1 MNNFKIISI
10 LFFLF
15 VSNAIR
21 SQVSVNV
28 NIGSP
33 PMWGPVY
40 VEERYYYLPD
50 VEAYYDIETSMFIYF
65 GNGVWLRRSSLPPRY
80 RSYDL
85 YNGYKVVMT
94 GYHGNTPYND
104 FHTHKVK
111 YKKGYRGG
119 PQKTIGNKP
128 GKGNNKSNGPG
139 NNHQKS
145 QQKSQQ
151 KSNGG
156 GNKGGGFKQ
165 SKGSGN
171 GNSQG
176 GGGKGGSGKGGDGN
190 GGGGK
195 GKK

>member
-1 MNNFKIISI
+1 MRHLKIISFI
-10 LFFLF
+10 ISLI
-15 VSNAIR
+15 VSNALR

-28 NIGSP
+28 NLGTP
-33 PMWGPVY
+33 PLWGPVY

-65 GNGVWLRRSSLPPRY
+65 GNGVWLHRASLPTRY
-80 RSYDL
+80 RNYDL

-94 GYHGNTPYND
+94 GYHGHSPYDD
-104 FHTHKVK
+104 FHVHKVK

-128 GKGNNKSNGPG
+128 GKGNNNSNGSG
-139 NNHQKS
+139 NHQKS
-145 QQKSQQ
+145 EQKN
-151 KSNGG
+151 NGG
-156 GNKGGGFKQ
+156 GNKQNNGG
-165 SKGSGN
+165 GN
-171 GNSQG
+171 GNHHEG
-176 GGGKGGSGKGGDGN
+176 GNGNHHDGGNKGGK